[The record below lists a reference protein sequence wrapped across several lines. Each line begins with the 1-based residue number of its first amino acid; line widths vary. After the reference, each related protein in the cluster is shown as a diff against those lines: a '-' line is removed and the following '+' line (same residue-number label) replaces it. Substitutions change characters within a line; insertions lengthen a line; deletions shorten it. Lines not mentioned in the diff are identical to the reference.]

1 MNYESDIKIEEG
13 CLDVEWIGQAELMLK
28 YGKHAA
34 EMKRNLDRAKEK
46 LELTKSELDRAIRT
60 SPEDFD
66 LEKVTDKA
74 IDALIPTLTEY
85 KEASKEYLNAKFESD
100 VAFAAV
106 KAFEQRKDAL
116 ENLVRLHGQQY
127 FAGPKIPRDLT
138 SEVEKRENRTR
149 EVNKKIGARISRT
162 K

>member
-1 MNYESDIKIEEG
+1 MNYEADIKIEEG

-46 LELTKSELDRAIRT
+46 LELTKSELDRAVRT

-74 IDALIPTLTEY
+74 IDALIPTLQEY

-106 KAFEQRKDAL
+106 KSFEQRKDAL

-127 FAGPKIPRDLT
+127 FAGPKIPRDLQ

-149 EVNKKIGARISRT
+149 EVNKKIGSRISRT

>member
-116 ENLVRLHGQQY
+116 ENLV
-127 FAGPKIPRDLT
+127 
-138 SEVEKRENRTR
+138 
-149 EVNKKIGARISRT
+149 
-162 K
+162 